1 MLTWNKV
8 NGAEGYD
15 IFFIKCGKQAP
26 KKVKTIKGNKT
37 FKWTK
42 SGLMKGKAYKAVV
55 KAYVM
60 KNGKKTYVRT
70 SPMVHAYT
78 SGGTKNYTNSKS
90 VTVKKTSVL
99 LKAGKT
105 YKIKAGVTK
114 LQKGKKLMPTGH
126 APVLR
131 YVSGNKKIATVS
143 KSGKITAKSKG
154 SCKVYVIAVNG
165 ARKAVHVTVK

>member
-1 MLTWNKV
+1 V

-26 KKVKTIKGNKT
+26 KEFKTIKGNKT

-42 SGLMKGKAYKAVV
+42 KRLKPKKAYKAVV
-55 KAYVM
+55 KAYVT

-90 VTVKKTSVL
+90 VTVKKTSVS
-99 LKAGKT
+99 LKTGKT
-105 YKIKAGVTK
+105 YKIKASVTK

-126 APVLR
+126 APKLR
-131 YVSGNKKIATVS
+131 YVSSNKKIAAVS

-165 ARKAVHVTVK
+165 ARKAIMVTVK